1 MSLAFENKKVK
12 IYFRL
17 LKNWDIKS
25 KKDLIRKL
33 SKSISETAED
43 KHDFSAC
50 FGAWEDKR
58 SADEIIEDIR
68 GSQVNNREIEDF

>member
-17 LKNWDIKS
+17 MKNWDIKS

-33 SKSISETAED
+33 SRSITETAED

-50 FGAWEDKR
+50 FGAWDDVR
-58 SADEIIEDIR
+58 SADEIIKDIR
-68 GSQVNNREIEDF
+68 DSKVNNREIEDF